1 MKQFFFFLPAMVAA
15 ALFVGCKRETLPVGP
30 ENKGDD
36 QEKVIDYF
44 TSPAYVGDISSFS
57 KEMQEAIRDYFP
69 MSAQKSD
76 ALVLFIGQSDVNARD
91 AALLEAID
99 NHAFIVY
106 PEGVDVS
113 PLGIEPSYA
122 TLEKGSGYVPLY
134 HVYSTYGDG
143 YFYTEYQAPEA
154 GEAEEIESSWTQE
167 AWEAMVEENKKHQG
181 EEDDDD
187 TSSEGEW
194 DLNASEYSMDAL
206 IDWLLESVA
215 EQNPEEV
222 KADYYKE
229 MEFKLELIGRREH
242 ARLTFNLNKQI
253 DKGTLSD
260 PDILNCSS
268 SVDVDFRYFPA
279 YMQSAN
285 DDKAGDYYAV
295 VSTITPHN
303 GQMWRPFKGNHG
315 GTQNRV
321 IGYWFKEMNVS
332 TSILNTDGTSISG
345 LNYYVIPRPENK
357 NDSKKYTTGTSQSI
371 SGTINGGAKKK
382 GGMVGGSLTAGG
394 TWSSSVS
401 YELKTIEFERDT
413 YDPNAVAYNYRSTG
427 FKLKDGLG
435 DAEKELEYYPL
446 ATRTEFSGRSF
457 WIWHIPSATVDDNDT
472 KSFKITTKVDLKY
485 GSWHHWRGTDEFSSN
500 EKTHP
505 VNVPAVSWT
514 LAAPSRVPWGII
526 ALKNTSDNEM
536 ANVTVY
542 DAGNKQTAKLTK
554 SFSKNEVA
562 KIALSLGTYSVR
574 WDIID
579 ANTNQ
584 KLSSWKYDGVEVHQG
599 QDEAAATTE
608 ISSVNGIPAN

>member
-1 MKQFFFFLPAMVAA
+1 MKKLFYLFPALIVTVLLVA
-15 ALFVGCKRETLPVGP
+15 CKRDPVPSDSPKG
-30 ENKGDD
+30 GDD
-36 QEKVIDYF
+36 KEKVVDYF
-44 TSPAYVGDISSFS
+44 RSPAYVGDISAFS
-57 KEMQEAIRDYFP
+57 AEMQEAIREYFP
-69 MSAQKSD
+69 MSGNKRE
-76 ALVLFIGQSDVNARD
+76 ALVLFIGQSDVKANDPDLKA
-91 AALLEAID
+91 AID
-99 NHAFIVY
+99 NQAFIVY
-106 PEGVDVS
+106 PHGVDVS
-113 PLGIEPSYA
+113 PLGIENSSA
-122 TLEKGSGYVPLY
+122 TLDEDSGYTPLY
-134 HVYSTYGDG
+134 HCYSSYRGG

-154 GEAEEIESSWTQE
+154 GEAEEIESSWTPE
-167 AWEAMVEENKKHQG
+167 AWEAMVKENEKYQG
-181 EEDDDD
+181 EEDGDDED
-187 TSSEGEW
+187 DEEW
-194 DLNASEYSMDAL
+194 DWNESEMSMDAL
-206 IDWLLESVA
+206 IDWLLESFA
-215 EQNPEEV
+215 EQDPEEV

-242 ARLTFNLNKQI
+242 ARLAFNLNKQI

-542 DAGNKQTAKLTK
+542 DASNKQTAKLTK

-579 ANTNQ
+579 ANTNH